1 MTFMKIQ
8 MTQPKI
14 MHQTDFD
21 FLGIDSIGSFV
32 VNAAESTS
40 KRGGAWTCKGQGRQ
54 GEGQSRRKACSEG
67 RGKRE
72 HTIGRDPIHAGTS
85 GPLLHR
91 EPPTVAIRLGGT
103 TVGQPLL
110 GRCRAAGFMRKSS
123 AINATY
129 SNKYQ
134 NYLVYSIYMYIYIY
148 YLVGGLEHEF
158 YFFHILGISSS
169 QLTNSYLSEG

>member
-1 MTFMKIQ
+1 MQRARAAKAAAKHAAKAAANAS
-8 MTQPKI
+8 TQLARAPF
-14 MHQTDFD
+14 T
-21 FLGIDSIGSFV
+21 
-32 VNAAESTS
+32 
-40 KRGGAWTCKGQGRQ
+40 QGLAVHCFHLFP
-54 GEGQSRRKACSEG
+54 SLW
-67 RGKRE
+67 
-72 HTIGRDPIHAGTS
+72 H
-85 GPLLHR
+85 HR

-134 NYLVYSIYMYIYIY
+134 NYLVYSIYICIYIY
-148 YLVGGLEHEF
+148 VYIYYIWLVVWDHEF
-158 YFFHILGISSS
+158 FFSHILGISSS